1 MSMSLEIAVT
11 EVEASARAARDAID
25 ARLARLP
32 EDQRPDFWRIVSI
45 IYARGI
51 AYAEP
56 AAPAPAPTPAPIVEL
71 AA

>member
-1 MSMSLEIAVT
+1 MSVSLEISVI
-11 EVEASARAARDAID
+11 EVEAMARAARDAID

-32 EDQRPDFWRIVSI
+32 EGQRPDFWRIASI

-51 AYAEP
+51 EFVEPKAEP
-56 AAPAPAPTPAPIVEL
+56 PEPIVEL